1 MKWYLE
7 PWKKY
12 AVFEGRAR
20 RTELITFG
28 VINLLVYALLY
39 IGFLICDSHLGHPLD
54 TIGVVDYTAQD
65 RVFTTLEWA
74 CMIALVALWLAA
86 FIPMLAC
93 GVRRLHDSGKSGWLY
108 LIALIP
114 FIGGLILFVLL
125 LLNGDPGENR
135 FGRNP
140 RDGGEPAG

>member
-1 MKWYLE
+1 
-7 PWKKY
+7 
-12 AVFEGRAR
+12 
-20 RTELITFG
+20 
-28 VINLLVYALLY
+28 
-39 IGFLICDSHLGHPLD
+39 
-54 TIGVVDYTAQD
+54 
-65 RVFTTLEWA
+65 
-74 CMIALVALWLAA
+74 MIALVALWLAA

-108 LIALIP
+108 LIGLIP

-140 RDGGEPAG
+140 RIGGEPVG